1 MREMQVDEKTRDY
14 IRNWGRS
21 EVPTAQVTG
30 GKVNPGTYR
39 ALATLGFVERRGP
52 AAICCVHFLVLQN
65 QAYTPMATLSLAMPV
80 TKKTELHVNSF
91 LHVLGWDGR
100 VWPYDFDGGWPDN
113 ETSYTFLGSI
123 FEGKT
128 YRPGRKSPVSPTA
141 PSAQAFAWAWSF
153 MARGEM
159 PPSCE
164 VWHEGRCGRC
174 GRSLTVPE
182 SVASGIGPVC
192 ESREA
197 V

>member
-1 MREMQVDEKTRDY
+1 MSHSHASKFSTPEVALQFILAGRARFTLVSEKTGVRF
-14 IRNWGRS
+14 
-21 EVPTAQVTG
+21 
-30 GKVNPGTYR
+30 TYR
-39 ALATLGFVERRGP
+39 
-52 AAICCVHFLVLQN
+52 
-65 QAYTPMATLSLAMPV
+65 V
-80 TKKTELHVNSF
+80 TQRDEQGKKTPHFVSLLS
-91 LHVLGWDGR
+91 G
-100 VWPYDFDGGWPDN
+100 PDN